1 MDLSSLSVISCAS
14 LELWRGDDEAVD
26 EGEQHRLVLVVRDAV
41 GAAELLD
48 DDLEKN
54 MERSAIWIHF
64 LSCNINIMDQDY
76 CVCTVVCG
84 LPYMTSAM
92 GGEGEGV
99 PKTQTKGTRL
109 HEFCI

>member
-1 MDLSSLSVISCAS
+1 MSNPSLFSS

-54 MERSAIWIHF
+54 MERSAIWINF

-76 CVCTVVCG
+76 CMYG
-84 LPYMTSAM
+84 M
-92 GGEGEGV
+92 GSSIYDICNGWGGRGGPQNADERNEV
-99 PKTQTKGTRL
+99 A
-109 HEFCI
+109 